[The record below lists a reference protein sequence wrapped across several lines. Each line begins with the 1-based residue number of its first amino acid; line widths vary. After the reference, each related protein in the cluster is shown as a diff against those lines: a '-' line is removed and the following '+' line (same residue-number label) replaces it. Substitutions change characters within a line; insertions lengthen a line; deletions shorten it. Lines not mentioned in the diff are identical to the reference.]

1 MLSFSEATM
10 LYQANLSFRMT
21 YGKRLDQAISMAKSS
36 RKALAI
42 GIGVSEQAIG
52 QVIRGDT
59 VAFSA
64 ENSAKAAHFLR
75 VDHFWLAT
83 GDGEA
88 RPLENWPFE
97 AFSPS
102 DYYNLDIALREE
114 IEDRLLGAIHRAKRA
129 KAA

>member
-1 MLSFSEATM
+1 MLSFLKAIM
-10 LYQANLSFRMT
+10 LYWANLSFRMT

-64 ENSAKAAHFLR
+64 ENSAKAARFLR
-75 VDHFWLAT
+75 VDHHWLAT
-83 GDGEA
+83 GEGDP
-88 RPLENWPFE
+88 RPQESWPFE
-97 AFSPS
+97 AFSPNE
-102 DYYNLDIALREE
+102 YYSLDIALREE
-114 IEDRLLGAIHRAKRA
+114 IEDRLLGAIHRARRA